1 MLGLSTTVFR
11 LVSKK
16 NTFLPFHEQ
25 FLAFCE
31 VGLHFLEV
39 GLLGSGLGAVEGL
52 RKFKIEFVLVFVS
65 SSFKLERLL
74 KFLATLQPVPN
85 QFLRYMMNCV
95 TSGYLT
101 LATKWRALINKP
113 LE

>member
-52 RKFKIEFVLVFVS
+52 HKFKIEFVLVFIS
-65 SSFKLERLL
+65 FSFKLERFL
-74 KFLATLQPVPN
+74 KI
-85 QFLRYMMNCV
+85 QFLDLLHRQFCRSIFSTLN
-95 TSGYLT
+95 LT
-101 LATKWRALINKP
+101 CSVL
-113 LE
+113 